1 MFELSLIKTCTN
13 FFSTCALHY
22 RAYKILIRNK
32 KSYLHSSGWMLSLA
46 EGRPMDLQENAI
58 PWMNFN
64 VIELLDQRLDKDLT
78 LFEFGSGYSTRFY
91 ANRVKAV
98 TSLEYD
104 DHWYQLLK
112 SQVSENVNL
121 IFRPEDVDGE
131 YCRVIAEQK
140 QKFDVVVVDGRDR
153 VNCIKQSL
161 AALSDRGVILLDD
174 SQRER
179 YNDGVVFAESDG
191 FRVLH
196 MSGLK
201 ATGGRSVRTTILYRD
216 GNCLGI

>member
-1 MFELSLIKTCTN
+1 MSVIKKISE
-13 FFSTCALHY
+13 FFSTAALHY

-32 KSYLHSSGWMLSLA
+32 RSYLYTTAWMQSLA
-46 EGRPMDLQENAI
+46 EGKPIDNSQNAI

-64 VIELLDQRLDKDLT
+64 IVELLDQRLNKNLN
-78 LFEFGSGYSTRFY
+78 LFEFGSGYSTYFY
-91 ANRVKAV
+91 ADRVRCV

-104 DHWYQLLK
+104 SHLYQLLK
-112 SQVSENVNL
+112 PQVAENVKL
-121 IFRPEDVDGE
+121 IFQQEDIDGD
-131 YCRVIAEQK
+131 YCRVIVKQQ

-153 VNCIKQSL
+153 VNCIKQSF
-161 AALSDRGVILLDD
+161 ASLSEQGVILLDD

-179 YNDGVVFAESDG
+179 YQEGIELAEAEG

-201 ATGGRSVRTTILYRD
+201 ATGGRAHRTTILYRD